1 MVLQHNKK
9 YYYINSN
16 NPEPVFTGN
25 SVNIPVYFI
34 DDGSYQ
40 HYYMGNVNLG
50 GTAGDANARIHS
62 DNETSNLT
70 HEGTMILEINS
81 INPNPANDL
90 LLISVSIP
98 QQAFDYGLEVRD
110 ISGRVVI
117 DLSESILHSGHNTV
131 SWDLRDESGTSVPSG
146 CYFVQLITESESIV
160 EKFTII
166 H

>member
-1 MVLQHNKK
+1 
-9 YYYINSN
+9 
-16 NPEPVFTGN
+16 
-25 SVNIPVYFI
+25 
-34 DDGSYQ
+34 
-40 HYYMGNVNLG
+40 
-50 GTAGDANARIHS
+50 
-62 DNETSNLT
+62 
-70 HEGTMILEINS
+70 MILEINS

>member
-1 MVLQHNKK
+1 M
-9 YYYINSN
+9 
-16 NPEPVFTGN
+16 
-25 SVNIPVYFI
+25 
-34 DDGSYQ
+34 
-40 HYYMGNVNLG
+40 M
-50 GTAGDANARIHS
+50 ARINITIWVMLTLEEQLAMLMQES
-62 DNETSNLT
+62 TLIMKTSNLT

-131 SWDLRDESGTSVPSG
+131 SWDLRDESGTSVPLVLLCS
-146 CYFVQLITESESIV
+146 T
-160 EKFTII
+160 
-166 H
+166 HH